1 VSETPDNSLLTW
13 AALVAHWTE
22 FARASVALPTEGPQA
37 RWRVAVPDIIELQA
51 ITHALGELDRLSR
64 PGERAVALD
73 RADLQIRACA
83 ARLHQAWHDEPLHPG
98 LVELIQDAR
107 LALAAA
113 AEAGSEWTVADDQLV
128 AEHPAELV
136 DELLAEGFSGTLFLP
151 APGVP
156 LRRGSPAAFAG
167 LLRGD
172 DLPARFARAIE
183 RHLGPTSVGPPTRIP
198 GARQVYRQFDF
209 GSGRVVRDLVIPMRS
224 GLPGGQPL
232 LVLAIDRGAALPISL
247 GPRGRI
253 ELPEVP
259 LVFAE
264 SLDG

>member
-1 VSETPDNSLLTW
+1 MSETPDSAFLTW

-22 FARASVALPTEGPQA
+22 FARASVALPTQGPQA
-37 RWRVAVPDIIELQA
+37 RWRKAVPDIIELQA
-51 ITHALGELDRLSR
+51 ITHALGEVDRLSR
-64 PGERAVALD
+64 KGERAVALD

-83 ARLHQAWHDEPLHPG
+83 TRLHQAWHDEPLHPG

-107 LALAAA
+107 LALAGA
-113 AEAGSEWTVADDQLV
+113 AEAGSEWTVQDDQLI
-128 AEHPAELV
+128 AEHPAELA
-136 DELLAEGFSGTLFLP
+136 DQLIAAGFAGTLMLP

-156 LRRGSPAAFAG
+156 LRHGSPAAFAG
-167 LLRGD
+167 LPGGEE
-172 DLPARFARAIE
+172 LPEQFARAIE
-183 RHLGPTSVGPPTRIP
+183 RHLGPASVGPPTRIP

-232 LVLAIDRGAALPISL
+232 LVLAIDRGAVLPVALA
-247 GPRGRI
+247 PRGRI
-253 ELPEVP
+253 ELPDVP